1 MLRIS
6 LLEQDIQEL
15 MLRFPKLSRTEI
27 CDIITRDGPMRDHV
41 ETELERLSRNK
52 R

>member
-1 MLRIS
+1 MLRVT

-15 MLRFPKLSRTEI
+15 LNRYPKLSRTEI
-27 CDIITRDGPMRDHV
+27 SDVITRDGPMRDAV
-41 ETELERLSRNK
+41 ESVLDRLSDGK